1 MNSII
6 EEGEKRL
13 RKRMRSRRE
22 GGVEVVKANVNH
34 WAIIIFLKLG

>member
-6 EEGEKRL
+6 EDGEKRL

-22 GGVEVVKANVNH
+22 GGAEEKEE
-34 WAIIIFLKLG
+34 

>member
-1 MNSII
+1 MKSIS
-6 EEGEKRL
+6 ENEEKRL

-34 WAIIIFLKLG
+34 WNNIILLKLG